1 MREIINSCVFLF
13 LVQAIRI
20 KASDCQDDKS
30 MDCAKLDKL
39 FDICKDIHDAKLVCR
54 NFCNLCSLVDGKWA
68 DWSHWSECDVT
79 CGNGKHTR
87 VRTCTNPAPSNQ
99 GLECNGKKTD
109 DKPCARPSCPVHG
122 GWTNWSNWSA
132 CPVTCGIAMQKRHRN
147 CSNPYPLRYGDHCFG
162 DALEYRICDQM
173 LCDDG
178 VWGNWEQWGTCLPSC
193 DTGLRQRFRSCAKQ
207 IGTICEGRSHEVH
220 LCNTTDDCIK
230 TCTSIP
236 ADGGLTNV
244 AFRKKVLLS
253 SSHKIHIGSKMVDG
267 NQDTFAHTNDT
278 HSERNPYALVD
289 LKDVYRIFHI
299 RIVNR
304 KDDCCGFRTHDVVIQ
319 VGLEPSSLFTVA
331 RHKSAIGDE
340 CTFSF
345 KHQVR
350 GRYVKI
356 MLESTEVLNIAE
368 LEVFA

>member
-1 MREIINSCVFLF
+1 MRGMIYSCVFLF

-79 CGNGKHTR
+79 CGNGKHSR

-99 GLECNGKKTD
+99 GLECTGNKVD
-109 DKPCARPSCPVHG
+109 DKPCTRPSCPVHG
-122 GWTNWSNWSA
+122 GWSSWSNWSA
-132 CPVTCGIAMQKRHRN
+132 CPVTCGIGMQKRHRN

-162 DALEYRICDQM
+162 DALEYRICDQE

-178 VWGNWEQWGTCLPSC
+178 VWGNWEQWGTCGPTC
-193 DTGLRQRFRSCAKQ
+193 DSGLRQRFRSCAKQ
-207 IGTICEGRSHEVH
+207 IGTICEGRSNDVH
-220 LCNTTDDCIK
+220 LCNTTHNDCIQ
-230 TCTSIP
+230 TCTSKP
-236 ADGGLTNV
+236 ADTNLTNV
-244 AFRKKVLLS
+244 ALRKNVLLS
-253 SSHKIHIGSKMVDG
+253 STHPDFKSSWLVDG
-267 NQDTFAHTNDT
+267 NLATMAHTLGG
-278 HSERNPYALVD
+278 RNPYALVD
-289 LKDVYRIFHI
+289 LEDVYRIFYIH
-299 RIVNR
+299 IVNR
-304 KDDCCGFRTHDVVIQ
+304 KDCCAFRTHDVVIQ
-319 VGLEPSSLFTVA
+319 VGLKPSSLFTVA
-331 RHKSAIGDE
+331 RHKSAIGAK

-345 KHQVR
+345 EHQVR

-356 MLESTEVLNIAE
+356 MLEAMDDLNILE